1 MEVSR
6 HVIFTPGPHPPG
18 FGMLAKDGNASN
30 GLEFRQLKVKF
41 NAW

>member
-6 HVIFTPGPHPPG
+6 HVTVTPGPDPPE

-30 GLEFRQLKVKF
+30 GLEFRQFTVKF
-41 NAW
+41 NA